1 MNQRTQVRGL
11 HPDEPGKLFLAD
23 PPFLQLPSQDI
34 TRMDG
39 ESRRNVVCP
48 VPSFISCF
56 HNALYVHFS
65 VQFMDKYTNYSL
77 IIIIIMII
85 YL

>member
-23 PPFLQLPSQDI
+23 PAFLQLPSQDFS
-34 TRMDG
+34 RMYRK
-39 ESRRNVVCP
+39 SRRDIVCP
-48 VPSFISCF
+48 VPSLISCF

-85 YL
+85 FL